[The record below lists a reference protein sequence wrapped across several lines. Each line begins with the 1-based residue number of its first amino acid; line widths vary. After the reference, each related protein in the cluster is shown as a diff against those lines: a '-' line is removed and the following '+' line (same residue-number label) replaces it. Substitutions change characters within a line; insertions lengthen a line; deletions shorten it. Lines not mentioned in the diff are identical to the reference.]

1 MVVINNTFELD
12 WVYDTRYLKL
22 LDYLIQVVD
31 NKNYSDADFDKLD
44 LNRDLNIKAPHIADI
59 IYAIMIHKKLEKQKV
74 LQYVIHGLDEHNN
87 VIYKDVQLMNSL
99 NVIDEMCRTL
109 LEMRPQLINIA
120 DRRLMALATFPA
132 KSKYAFI
139 PIDPILSQVVVLK
152 AYLLVMVDFCTNGP
166 VDKVTKPKFENL
178 LTYISKSFHKFIN
191 QFRKRN

>member
-99 NVIDEMCRTL
+99 NVIDECVEHCL
-109 LEMRPQLINIA
+109 KC
-120 DRRLMALATFPA
+120 DR
-132 KSKYAFI
+132 
-139 PIDPILSQVVVLK
+139 
-152 AYLLVMVDFCTNGP
+152 
-166 VDKVTKPKFENL
+166 NL
-178 LTYISKSFHKFIN
+178 
-191 QFRKRN
+191 